1 MSNNFE
7 VKTKKAL
14 FINGERITEYNWDKI
29 ELLNQG
35 EVIIATNH
43 DGEFALYSK
52 KDGKFLYETDNYI
65 SHEIKDD
72 YIIIKI
78 MHIDLPLYGVISLIN
93 GKLVVPIAFTYLNLT
108 KYKNVFEIEM
118 SKLVKGYYLS
128 NNGQIV
134 TGATEVTK
142 PNDVEYDFLI
152 DGEWKRYSFID
163 GIYTSIN

>member
-14 FINGERITEYNWDKI
+14 FLNGERITEYNWDKI
-29 ELLNQG
+29 EWFANT
-35 EVIIATNH
+35 EIIIATNEER
-43 DGEFALYSK
+43 EFALYSK
-52 KDGKFLYETDNYI
+52 KDGELMYEVDNYI

-78 MHIDLPLYGVISLIN
+78 MHIDLPLYGVISFN
-93 GKLVVPIAFTYLNLT
+93 GKVIVPVAFTAINET
-108 KYKNVFEIEM
+108 EYKNVFYIEM

-163 GIYTSIN
+163 GVYTVIN